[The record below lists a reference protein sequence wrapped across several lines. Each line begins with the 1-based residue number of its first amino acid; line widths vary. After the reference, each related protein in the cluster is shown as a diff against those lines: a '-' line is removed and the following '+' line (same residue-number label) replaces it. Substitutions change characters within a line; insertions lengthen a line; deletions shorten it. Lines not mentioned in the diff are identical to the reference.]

1 MHLVNKYEL
10 GSPAGYGAMIDQRD
24 VADLARAVYAIPDY
38 HDSRSV
44 PLLQPALGTMQAR
57 YFIL

>member
-1 MHLVNKYEL
+1 
-10 GSPAGYGAMIDQRD
+10 MIDQRD

-44 PLLQPALGTMQAR
+44 PLQAR